1 MLKLSLDGV
10 TIKGEKNMELNL
22 KISGKVQI
30 ERIVTILE
38 LGMLTALEEG
48 VVSLEEIEGYLFNPF
63 TVDILEDITLNNEV
77 IEIIKS
83 GCELEDVESLI
94 PQKLKSTISGLK
106 EETINTLR
114 QLPAPNIPTEK
125 LFER

>member
-1 MLKLSLDGV
+1 
-10 TIKGEKNMELNL
+10 MELNL
-22 KISGKVQI
+22 KVSDKVQI
-30 ERIVTILE
+30 ERIVSILG

-48 VVSLEEIEGYLFNPF
+48 VVNLEEIEGYLFNPF
-63 TVDILEDITLNNEV
+63 TVDILENMVLENAV

-94 PQKLKSTISGLK
+94 PQKLQSTISGLK
-106 EETINTLR
+106 EDTINTLR

-125 LFER
+125 LFK

>member
-1 MLKLSLDGV
+1 
-10 TIKGEKNMELNL
+10 MELNL
-22 KISGKVQI
+22 RVSGKVQI
-30 ERIVTILE
+30 ERIVSILE

-48 VVSLEEIEGYLFNPF
+48 VVNLEEIEGYLFNPF
-63 TVDILEDITLNNEV
+63 TADILEGMTLSNEV

-83 GCELEDVESLI
+83 GCELEDVESLM
-94 PQKLKSTISGLK
+94 PQKLQSTISELK

-125 LFER
+125 LLNDKSQAG